1 MTKIVNVVYPLSDF
15 DYKMEVDMTVQ
26 PQVAKHVKAAAQGE
40 VHQVE
45 MQKPTSIKVGSYE
58 PA

>member
-1 MTKIVNVVYPLSDF
+1 
-15 DYKMEVDMTVQ
+15 MEVDMTVQ

-58 PA
+58 HA